1 MKNISKKRNY
11 KLTARRAR
19 INTGSVWPSYMVVA
33 VFFITIGF
41 GIAFHFFNGG
51 KSIDFLLTIN
61 DLEEFSIQQEKEAL
75 ALKLE
80 LKMSKISYEKIVK
93 SLKETKEENTKLKE
107 SVLFYEKI
115 VGKRRK

>member
-19 INTGSVWPSYMVVA
+19 INTGSIWPSYSVIA
-33 VFFITIGF
+33 IFFTTIGF
-41 GIAFHFFNGG
+41 GVAYHFFNGG
-51 KSIDFLLTIN
+51 KSINFLLTLN
-61 DLEEFSIQQEKEAL
+61 DLEEFSMEQEKEAL

-80 LKMSKISYEKIVK
+80 LKMSRISYEKIAK
-93 SLKETKEENTKLKE
+93 TLKETKEENTELKE

-115 VGKRRK
+115 VGKRKK